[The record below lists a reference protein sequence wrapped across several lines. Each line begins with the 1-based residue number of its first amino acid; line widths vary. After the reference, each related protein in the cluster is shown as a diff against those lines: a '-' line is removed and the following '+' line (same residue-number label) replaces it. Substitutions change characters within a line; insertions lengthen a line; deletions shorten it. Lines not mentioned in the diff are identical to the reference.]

1 MELEVK
7 PQSLQQAEEQL
18 DSCRRITRSCVE
30 ELAEVL
36 KILEREM
43 DDDTGY
49 ELRFRMKGYQ
59 EKLIDSHDRLQALRL
74 GLAQAGRLYEEC
86 EEELVL
92 SAEAPVMRFAER
104 TGVQNIEKYRFF
116 RISGL

>member
-1 MELEVK
+1 MELEVRL
-7 PQSLQQAEEQL
+7 QSLQQAEEQL

-36 KILEREM
+36 KVLEREM
-43 DDDTGY
+43 ADDPGY
-49 ELRFRMKGYQ
+49 ELRIRMKGYQ
-59 EKLIDSHDRLQALRL
+59 EKLIDSHDRLQALCL

-86 EEELVL
+86 EEELTQ
-92 SAEAPVMRFAER
+92 SAEALVKRYAER
-104 TGVQNIEKYRFF
+104 TGVQNIEKYRFI